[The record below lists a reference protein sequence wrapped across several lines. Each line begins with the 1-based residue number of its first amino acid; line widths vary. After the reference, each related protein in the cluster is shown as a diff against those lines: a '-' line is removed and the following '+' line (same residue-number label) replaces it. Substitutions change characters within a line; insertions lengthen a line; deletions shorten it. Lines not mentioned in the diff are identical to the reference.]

1 MVCFHLLENLLQN
14 PKNVAET
21 KKGSRIIFTSMQNL
35 KNSFKQQYEV
45 SNIAN
50 KHTFNLFN
58 LIFFYLNLLTKLTFS
73 FFYKNVKVF
82 NNKRYFLRRKR
93 KKRRFKFL
101 VNNYVFFNK
110 NWSLCVFNLLYL
122 SRKYYKKKT
131 TFQRKRWNIPYLKK
145 KKEYSNM
152 YLYNDFIR
160 INRFLPGVRIRRYHF
175 LNKLKKNFITNVF
188 YIKKIKKIK
197 INYNYTYNLPEYIF
211 KYKLPKKP
219 MDHKKKIIWYIIKS
233 KKITLFDPIIS
244 YSNYKEKKYIVPKK
258 LLTFTNILNKESLTN
273 KYLYIVDSQNLV

>member
-1 MVCFHLLENLLQN
+1 MQN

-110 NWSLCVFNLLYL
+110 N
-122 SRKYYKKKT
+122 
-131 TFQRKRWNIPYLKK
+131 
-145 KKEYSNM
+145 
-152 YLYNDFIR
+152 
-160 INRFLPGVRIRRYHF
+160 
-175 LNKLKKNFITNVF
+175 
-188 YIKKIKKIK
+188 
-197 INYNYTYNLPEYIF
+197 
-211 KYKLPKKP
+211 
-219 MDHKKKIIWYIIKS
+219 
-233 KKITLFDPIIS
+233 
-244 YSNYKEKKYIVPKK
+244 
-258 LLTFTNILNKESLTN
+258 
-273 KYLYIVDSQNLV
+273 